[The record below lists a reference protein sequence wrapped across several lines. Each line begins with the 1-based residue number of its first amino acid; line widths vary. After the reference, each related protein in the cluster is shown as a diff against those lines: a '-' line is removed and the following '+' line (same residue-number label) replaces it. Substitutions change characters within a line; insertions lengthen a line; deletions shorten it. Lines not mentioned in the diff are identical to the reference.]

1 MNESSSWIAII
12 VGLGMYFITRE
23 LDRQDSVGKERH
35 EAALNQVR
43 VVNEQN
49 AAFRDENKALR
60 QEIEKLRDLIYNQLA
75 TKPK

>member
-1 MNESSSWIAII
+1 MSESAEWIAVI
-12 VGLGMYFITRE
+12 VGIGLFFITRE

-49 AAFRDENKALR
+49 AAFKDDIKSVR
-60 QEIEKLRDLIYNQLA
+60 QENEKLRDIIYNMMA
-75 TKPK
+75 TNKK